1 MASTMINRYKDELP
15 AATIRHT
22 RDTLASHGIF
32 ATETWNNVGNQIYSV
47 HLSVPNTTITSNGKG
62 CNKEFAL
69 ASAYG
74 ELIER
79 LSFLLPFRMS
89 AFYML
94 FYEKLKENIGNI
106 RQDSDQ
112 LKSLDFKEWLFS
124 RDADLYSYL
133 LAANPVEQ
141 INKTNSLEGQNF
153 RKIWNEWQNTINY
166 ELGASFHELH
176 PDDMLKDDSSTL
188 LLPYSI
194 LDYYYG
200 SNGMCAGNSFEEA
213 VVQGLCEIIERYVQ
227 KRLVLGVQEI
237 IYNVSSFC
245 IDKSKSI
252 SQAKQILNENNYD
265 ITLLECPTPFS
276 AYVIA
281 AIVRTKNHGAYY
293 VSLGCHPDII
303 IAAER
308 AVDELFQGY
317 NITTLSSAMVTD
329 FIINANAVSMHE
341 NYINLLKF
349 GVGKYPLPFI
359 VNSFPVKSDYELAE
373 YQNNKQ
379 LLNVLVESINSSG
392 NRVFISK
399 GFDLGL
405 FTYQIVIPGISE
417 AEDILPSGKI
427 RHSGGKS
434 IYDDLRHIN
443 SDDALAL
450 AERCSILFS
459 TGETT
464 LAQLLDIEKYA
475 SYTNA
480 TTPVDGISASIFIA
494 LLYIRCHRWG
504 RAAKYI
510 HIYCSE
516 LDANVVENSSV
527 EYYKVIETVLLMLDS
542 GMDISLIVE
551 GLSNNTYDISSMLD
565 ELING
570 EHLFDDIPLLTVN
583 KLINESA
590 DLSRAMDNESKLM
603 NQIACDK

>member
-1 MASTMINRYKDELP
+1 MVSIITNRYKDELP
-15 AATIRHT
+15 TVTIRHT
-22 RDTLASHGIF
+22 RDTLASYGIF
-32 ATETWNNVGNQIYSV
+32 ATETWNNVGSQIYSV

-89 AFYML
+89 AFYIL
-94 FYEKLKENIGNI
+94 FYEKLKENVGNI
-106 RQDSDQ
+106 RQNSDQ
-112 LKSLDFKEWLFS
+112 LKSLDFKEWLLS
-124 RDADLYSYL
+124 RDAGLYFDLL
-133 LAANPVEQ
+133 TTNPVEQ
-141 INKTNSLEGQNF
+141 INKISSLGQQNF
-153 RKIWNEWQNTINY
+153 RKIWNEWQGTINY
-166 ELGASFHELH
+166 EMGANFHELH
-176 PDDMLKDDSSTL
+176 PNGMLEDDSSTL

-213 VVQGLCEIIERYVQ
+213 VIQGLCEIIERYVQ
-227 KRLVLGVQEI
+227 RRLVLGVQEI
-237 IYNVSSFC
+237 IYDVTSFC
-245 IDKSKSI
+245 VDKSKSI
-252 SQAKQILNENNYD
+252 AQVKQILDENNYD

-281 AIVRTKNHGAYY
+281 AIVRTKNQGAYY
-293 VSLGCHPDII
+293 VSLGCHSDII
-303 IAAER
+303 NAAER

-329 FIINANAVSMHE
+329 FTINVNSDSMYE

-349 GVGKYPLPFI
+349 GVGKYPLPF
-359 VNSFPVKSDYELAE
+359 VVSSFPVKFDYELPE
-373 YQNNKQ
+373 HQNNKE
-379 LLNVLVESINSSG
+379 LLNVLIESINTSG
-392 NRVFISK
+392 NRIFISK

-405 FTYQIVIPGISE
+405 CTYQIVIPGISE

-427 RHSGGKS
+427 RHNGVKS
-434 IYDDLRHIN
+434 IYDDLRNIN

-480 TTPVDGISASIFIA
+480 ATPVDGIPASIFIA
-494 LLYIRCHRWG
+494 LLYIKCHRWG
-504 RAAKYI
+504 RAAKYV

-516 LDANVVENSSV
+516 LDTNVVENSSV
-527 EYYKVIETVLLMLDS
+527 EYYKVIETALLMLDS
-542 GMDISLIVE
+542 GMAKSSIVDS
-551 GLSNNTYDISSMLD
+551 LSNNTYNISSIID
-565 ELING
+565 ELIKG

-583 KLINESA
+583 ELINRSA
-590 DLSRAMDNESKLM
+590 DLFQVMDTESKLM